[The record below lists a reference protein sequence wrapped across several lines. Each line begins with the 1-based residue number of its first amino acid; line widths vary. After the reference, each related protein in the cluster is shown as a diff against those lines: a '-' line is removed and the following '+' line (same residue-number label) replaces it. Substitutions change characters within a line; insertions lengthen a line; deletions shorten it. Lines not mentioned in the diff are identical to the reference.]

1 MNRFTLKSM
10 PVALALAL
18 ACGAANAQSSV
29 TVYGNVNAG
38 LVASNFELTGQTP
51 ILGTNT
57 GLVNKFQMVDNSSL
71 WGVRGK
77 EDLGNGLYAG
87 FTLEGGLNIQN
98 GTGGQDFRTQG
109 RIFGRNSEIKLGG
122 SFGEFYAG
130 YVLSPAGLQLLLAAD
145 PWYWDGN
152 QAGMGWVIQQANY
165 TQTNY
170 LRTPGTIG
178 YRSPD
183 FNGLTFQLAYSPSDR
198 SNVYGTSKDIGGAV
212 TYRSG
217 PLTVGAGF
225 DRSHGLSNDLPQNK
239 LWDVV
244 GSYDF
249 GAVKP
254 AFSYTR
260 TTVNN
265 VDYSSYVL
273 AATAPVGKAG
283 LVKAAYGHLNDCLCT
298 TSKSAYNRVSLG
310 YQHSLSK
317 RSNVY
322 ANLSRSKADGLS
334 AINTLELGMG
344 HSF

>member
-1 MNRFTLKSM
+1 MNRYNLKSI
-10 PVALALAL
+10 PAALALAFV
-18 ACGAANAQSSV
+18 CCAASAQSSV
-29 TVYGNVNAG
+29 TVFGSVNAG

-57 GLVNKFQMVDNSSL
+57 ALINKFQMVDNSSL

-77 EDLGNGLYAG
+77 EDLGGGLYAG
-87 FTLEGGLNIQN
+87 FNLEGGLNIQN
-98 GTGGQDFRTQG
+98 GTGGQDFKTQG
-109 RIFGRNSEIKLGG
+109 RIFGRNSEIKFGG
-122 SFGEFYAG
+122 SFGEVYGG

-183 FNGLTFQLAYSPSDR
+183 LNGITFQLAYAPSDR
-198 SNVYGTSKDIGGAV
+198 ANVYGTSKDVGGAV
-212 TYRSG
+212 TYRNG
-217 PLTVGAGF
+217 PLTVGLGF
-225 DRSHGLSNDLPQNK
+225 DRSHGLSNDVPVDK
-239 LWDVV
+239 LWDIV

-249 GAVKP
+249 GVVKP

-260 TTVNN
+260 TSVNN
-265 VDYSSYVL
+265 VDYTSYVL
-273 AATAPVGKAG
+273 AATAPVGSAG
-283 LVKAAYGHLNDCLCT
+283 LVKAAYGHLDDCLCST
-298 TSKSAYNRVSLG
+298 TKSAYKRVSLG
-310 YQHSLSK
+310 YQHNLSK
-317 RSNVY
+317 RTNVY
-322 ANLSRSKADGLS
+322 TNISQSKADGLS
-334 AINTLELGMG
+334 AVNTLEFGMG